1 MAGVNGRDAI
11 LRFARSF
18 VAWRT
23 AHPQFLLFVV
33 AIVTGFLAGIAAT
46 LFRGLES
53 FVQGLFFG
61 DGGDR
66 LATQLTSLH
75 WSRVLFAPVLGG
87 LVIACATWFFLP
99 ERRPQGVAQVILA
112 ATGGR
117 MPWWVGVRVAVVSAL
132 SLGVG
137 ASAGREG
144 PVVHLGAS
152 LSSWFASWLT
162 LANRRILLG
171 CGVAAAVSASFNA
184 PIAGVLFALEIVIGT
199 YTLAVFAPVV
209 VASVAGMLVTRITI
223 GETPAFVLPE
233 AAHIVSF
240 WEFPAFAL
248 LGVVSA
254 CAAIAFMS
262 AIVKAEDLFKSVP
275 FWFRFPLAGF
285 AVGGV
290 ALVFP
295 QVPGVGYE
303 ATDLALTG
311 SYSLAM
317 MLALIV
323 VKTLA
328 TALCLGAGFSGGVF
342 SPAIFVGA
350 MVGGSFG
357 VIATWALPWLSS
369 GIGAYAIVGM
379 GAVAGAVLGAPV
391 STVLMVFE
399 LTSNYDMTIAVMV
412 ATAISSLIT
421 QQLHKPSFFLWQL
434 ERRGVV
440 LPRDKLDR

>member
-1 MAGVNGRDAI
+1 MQ
-11 LRFARSF
+11 FARFF

-23 AHPQFLLFVV
+23 AHPQLALFVV
-33 AIVTGFLAGIAAT
+33 AIATGFLAGLAAT
-46 LFRGLES
+46 LFRGLEF

-75 WSRVLFAPVLGG
+75 WSRVLFAPALGG

-99 ERRPQGVAQVILA
+99 ERRPQGVAQVIVA

-117 MPWWVGVRVAVVSAL
+117 MMPWWVGVRVAVVSAL

-137 ASAGREG
+137 ASVGREG

-162 LANRRILLG
+162 VANRRILLG

-209 VASVAGMLVTRITI
+209 VASVAGMLVTRLTI

-254 CAAIAFMS
+254 CAAVAFMS
-262 AIVKAEDLFKSVP
+262 TIMKAEDLFKVVP
-275 FWFRFPLAGF
+275 FWFKLPLAGF

-295 QVPGVGYE
+295 QVLGVGYE
-303 ATDLALTG
+303 ATDLALNG

-317 MLALIV
+317 MLALIA

-342 SPAIFVGA
+342 SPALFVGA

-369 GIGAYAIVGM
+369 GTGAYAIVGM
-379 GAVAGAVLGAPV
+379 GAVAGAVLGAPI

-440 LPRDKLDR
+440 LSRDKV